1 MIITRIEYQ
10 KKNINRVSIY
20 IDNKFAFGLTDEIR
34 YKYNLKVDDVIEQE
48 FIDDILK
55 AEELNKVIYNAL
67 NLLSYRQRS
76 EKEIYDSLKRKGF
89 DDANIDKA
97 IEYLKSYKYLD
108 DNAFATSFINDKKH
122 LNKLGSTRIK
132 YELIKKGVSKEII
145 ETTLEIDSDEEYE
158 VALELASKKINN
170 YKGQDKNA
178 IYRKLGGFLQRKG
191 YPYDVVSKVLRNLLK
206 D

>member
-10 KKNINRVSIY
+10 KNINRVNIY
-20 IDNKFAFGLTDEIR
+20 IDSKFAFGLTDEIR
-34 YKYNLKVDDVIEQE
+34 YKYGLKVNDEIEQE
-48 FIDDILK
+48 FIDDILE

-76 EKEIYDSLKRKGF
+76 EKEVYDALKRKGF
-89 DDANIDKA
+89 DVANIEKA
-97 IEYLKSYKYLD
+97 IEYLKGYKYLD

-145 ETTLEIDSDEEYE
+145 ETILDIDSAEEYE
-158 VALELASKKINN
+158 IALELASKKINS
-170 YKGQDKNA
+170 YKGQDRNA

-191 YPYDVVSKVLRNLLK
+191 YPYDIVSKVLGNLLK